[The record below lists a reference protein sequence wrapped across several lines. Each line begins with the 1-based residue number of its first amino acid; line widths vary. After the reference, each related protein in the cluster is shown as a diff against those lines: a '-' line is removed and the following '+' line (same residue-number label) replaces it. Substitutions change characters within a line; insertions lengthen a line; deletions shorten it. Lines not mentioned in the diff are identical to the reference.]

1 MLKPLALRRSCGAEI
16 FLSRYWDDEIFKKRH
31 KISQSCYNL
40 KVVVT
45 EGCSRSGPPQT
56 MWCGARCGTIVL
68 FAHVPQDGADGSAMM
83 NKRENCTARAASQD
97 KKKKNKEKKKNSV
110 DAIGYVNG

>member
-1 MLKPLALRRSCGAEI
+1 MFARRP
-16 FLSRYWDDEIFKKRH
+16 
-31 KISQSCYNL
+31 
-40 KVVVT
+40 
-45 EGCSRSGPPQT
+45 GPK

-68 FAHVPQDGADGSAMM
+68 FAHVSRDGADGSAMM

-97 KKKKNKEKKKNSV
+97 KKKKKEKKKNSA

>member
-1 MLKPLALRRSCGAEI
+1 MFALRP
-16 FLSRYWDDEIFKKRH
+16 
-31 KISQSCYNL
+31 
-40 KVVVT
+40 
-45 EGCSRSGPPQT
+45 GPK

-68 FAHVPQDGADGSAMM
+68 FAHVSRDGADGSAMM

-97 KKKKNKEKKKNSV
+97 KKKQRENSA

>member
-1 MLKPLALRRSCGAEI
+1 M
-16 FLSRYWDDEIFKKRH
+16 
-31 KISQSCYNL
+31 
-40 KVVVT
+40 
-45 EGCSRSGPPQT
+45 
-56 MWCGARCGTIVL
+56 L

-97 KKKKNKEKKKNSV
+97 KKKKNKEKKKNSA